1 LLSIHRRAFPHRLN
15 GLSAVALAV
24 GLLVAE
30 PLAGAVLQG
39 KVPLPRPRPVAL
51 KAAGQPVS
59 LLPAVKKRPSVVVK
73 SSAGSLSKAELQT
86 LDRAIRYALNKD
98 FSSAFSESGRLSDPA
113 ARTLVEWLY
122 VISPK
127 LDAGQPRI
135 SRFIKNN
142 PEWPSKKTMRI
153 RAEKSLYKNRAQP
166 DAVLNYYRTLSPTTA
181 EGKLALVRAYTAL
194 GSTAKARR
202 WMRDVWRNNKM
213 DKNLE
218 AAALKEFGKLLN
230 RADHVARVQ
239 FYIYA
244 RKMKPARRNA
254 KRLGADYTKMV
265 SAAHAYLSKSPKA
278 RNSYS
283 AVPARLR
290 KDTSLLYARVRGL
303 RIAKKIT
310 QARRLVIQAP
320 TAPGK
325 RGNLKRWWVERRLLA
340 REAIAAGAKGE
351 AYKLASEHGFPPT
364 DAYINNYIDAE
375 LMSGWIALRHLKKT
389 SIALI
394 HFRNLEKAADGPRSK
409 SAAAYWLSRTY
420 KTRGNNALSTKYL
433 VRSAARP
440 RTYYGQLALDALG
453 RSPTPIALGKTPRS
467 TTSRLMS
474 YNSVRALTYLNRLGY
489 KSLSAR
495 FFAKLPYVLNKPGDL
510 AALAGLATRYGLP
523 HVSLRVAKR
532 SNSVHGYDFGRLQ
545 FPTNVLPPLKKIG
558 KQPVELALVHALIR
572 QESEFNGQARS
583 PAGAQGLMQMMPG
596 TAKITARKHGQ
607 RYSRKRLTSDPAYN
621 LMLGTA
627 HIGDLITNFGGS
639 YIMLIAAYNAGG
651 GRITEW
657 NRKYGDPRK
666 GAIDPIDWV
675 ESIPFNETRNYV
687 KRVMENMHVYRSAL
701 NGGSKVTMTADLARA
716 ARVVTSTS
724 ARTRTPSGGC
734 VTVALD
740 SSDDVIC

>member
-1 LLSIHRRAFPHRLN
+1 LLSIHKRTFQHRLN
-15 GLSAVALAV
+15 SLSAVALTV

-30 PLAGAVLQG
+30 PLAAAVLQG

-51 KAAGQPVS
+51 QATGQPVL
-59 LLPAVKKRPSVVVK
+59 LLPAVKKRPSIVVK
-73 SSAGSLSKAELQT
+73 SSAGSLSNAELKT

-98 FSSAFSESGRLSDPA
+98 FSSAFSESRRLSDPA

-127 LDAGQPRI
+127 LDAGEARI

-142 PEWPSKKTMRI
+142 PEWPSKSTMRI
-153 RAEKSLYKNRAQP
+153 RAEQSLYKSQAAP

-213 DKNLE
+213 GKNLE
-218 AAALKEFGKLLN
+218 RAALQKFGKLLT

-244 RKMKPARRNA
+244 RKMKPAQRNA

-265 SAAHAYLSKSPKA
+265 SAAQAYLSKSPKA

-283 AVPARLR
+283 AVPSRLR

-303 RIAKKIT
+303 RIARKIT
-310 QARRLVIQAP
+310 QARRLVVQAP
-320 TAPGK
+320 TASGK
-325 RGNLKRWWVERRLLA
+325 RGNLKRWWVERRLLG
-340 REAIAAGAKGE
+340 REAIAAGATGE
-351 AYKLASEHGFPPT
+351 AYKLASEHGFPLT
-364 DAYINNYIDAE
+364 DTYINNYIDAE

-420 KTRGNNALSTKYL
+420 KTRGNNALSKKYL

-453 RSPTPIALGKTPRS
+453 RSPTPIALGKTPAS
-467 TTSRLMS
+467 STSRLMS

-489 KSLSAR
+489 QSLSNR
-495 FFAKLPYVLNKPGDL
+495 FFANLPYVLNQSGDL
-510 AALAGLATRYGLP
+510 AALANLATRYGLP

-545 FPTNVLPPLKKIG
+545 FPTNVLPRLKKIS
-558 KQPVELALVHALIR
+558 KQPVEPALVHAIIR

-651 GRITEW
+651 GRVVEW

-701 NGGSKVTMTADLARA
+701 NGGSKVTMTDDLSRA
-716 ARVVTSTS
+716 ARIVTSTS
-724 ARTRTPSGGC
+724 ARVRAPSGDC